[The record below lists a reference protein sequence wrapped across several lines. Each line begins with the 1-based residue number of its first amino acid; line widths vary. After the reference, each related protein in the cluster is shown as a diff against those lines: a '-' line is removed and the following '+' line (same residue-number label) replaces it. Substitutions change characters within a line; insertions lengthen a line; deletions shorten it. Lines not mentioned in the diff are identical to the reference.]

1 MAQHSG
7 SLFPGLPLLLR
18 MDGGGLTCK
27 SMASIVASVVD

>member
-18 MDGGGLTCK
+18 MDGGLTCK
-27 SMASIVASVVD
+27 SMPSIVGSVVD